1 MIGERIR
8 YIRIQKNLS
17 QTDIERKTGLLR
29 CYVSRVENGH
39 TVPSVET
46 LEKFARALDVPMYQL
61 FYESDNPPQMLN
73 LVKREPHHDS
83 SWGHDGK
90 EARMLEKFRHLFSLL
105 KEGDRGLVFAMA
117 HRMVR
122 RKGLQSRES

>member
-8 YIRIQKNLS
+8 HIRTQKKLS
-17 QTDIERKTGLLR
+17 QTDIEHKTGLLR
-29 CYVSRVENGH
+29 CYISRVENGH

-61 FYESDNPPQMLN
+61 FYENENPPQMLN
-73 LVKREPHHDS
+73 LMKREPHGDS
-83 SWGHDGK
+83 SWGHSGK
-90 EARMLEKFRHLFSLL
+90 EARMLAKFCRLFSRL
-105 KEGDRGLVFAMA
+105 KEGDRGLVFAVA

-122 RKGLQSRES
+122 RKTLQCRES